1 VAEIPIRRKEGH
13 AVWPWVL
20 LGLII
25 LTAVL
30 WFVFAGGTS
39 TVASARADSA
49 AVANGAVATDSAG
62 GAMAPATSRTDSAA
76 MAPGAARVDSAQ
88 RKLGP

>member
-1 VAEIPIRRKEGH
+1 VAEIPIQRKEGH

-25 LTAVL
+25 LAAVL

-39 TVASARADSA
+39 AVASARAASA
-49 AVANGAVATDSAG
+49 AVANGAVTTDSVG
-62 GAMAPATSRTDSAA
+62 GATAPAPAGT
-76 MAPGAARVDSAQ
+76 DSAQ
-88 RKLGP
+88 RSVAP

>member
-1 VAEIPIRRKEGH
+1 VAEIPIQRKEGH

-25 LTAVL
+25 LAAVL
-30 WFVFAGGTS
+30 WFVYAGGAS

-49 AVANGAVATDSAG
+49 AVANGAVTTDSSAGATAPAVSTDSA
-62 GAMAPATSRTDSAA
+62 T
-76 MAPGAARVDSAQ
+76 PGAARIDSARQ
-88 RKLGP
+88 KVGP